1 MEGIIMESIVKV
13 AGSFVLMLIG
23 VLGTWLTLKV
33 GKREEL
39 AAINTAKDEVIQAA
53 QLTVEELQQTLV
65 EGLKAAHEDGKLTKD
80 EIALLGKKLLEET
93 VKKMSAPAADLLAAA
108 AVDVTALIQ
117 GAGESWIAKVKA
129 GSVAE

>member
-117 GAGESWIAKVKA
+117 GAGESWIAELKK
-129 GSVAE
+129 E

>member
-23 VLGTWLTLKV
+23 VLGTRLTLKV

-39 AAINTAKDEVIQAA
+39 AAINAAKDEVIQAA
-53 QLTVEELQQTLV
+53 ELTVRELQQTLV

-80 EIALLGKKLLEET
+80 KIAMLGKKLLEET

-117 GAGESWIAKVKA
+117 GAGESWIAQLKK
-129 GSVAE
+129 E

>member
-53 QLTVEELQQTLV
+53 ELTVRELQQTIV

-80 EIALLGKKLLEET
+80 EIAMLGKKLLEET

-117 GAGESWIAKVKA
+117 GAGESWIAELKK
-129 GSVAE
+129 E